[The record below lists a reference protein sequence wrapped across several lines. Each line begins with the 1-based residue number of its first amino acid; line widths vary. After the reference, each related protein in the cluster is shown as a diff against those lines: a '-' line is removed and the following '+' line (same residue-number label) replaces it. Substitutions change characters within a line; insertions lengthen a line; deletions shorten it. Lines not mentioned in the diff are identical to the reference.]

1 MEQTATPILDKLY
14 TPEDFRRLP
23 DSELVPLAEELRGE
37 ILDTVSHNGGHL
49 ASSLGAV
56 EIILALHRVFETPK
70 DKIVFDVGHQAYA
83 HKILTGRRGEFCTLR
98 RKDGISGFPKRE
110 ESEHDAFNT
119 GHATTSISA
128 ALGMARAMRLKGED
142 GTAVAVIG
150 DGALAGGMA
159 FEALNDA
166 GEAKVPL
173 VIVLNDNDMSI
184 AKNVGQLH
192 RQLQNMRVSSW
203 YVRLK
208 RRIVRMLDSGV
219 VGRFMTDKMF
229 ELKGRIKN
237 MLLPHMLFEEMG
249 FLYLG
254 PIDGHDIEK
263 LTYMF
268 RRAKELRLPVIVHC
282 ITKKGRGYA
291 YSEEDPV
298 KFHGISAFCADTG
311 LVDKVVNKTNS
322 AVFCD
327 MLLNLAARDERIC
340 AITAAMPDGTG
351 LTQFREQYP
360 NRFFDVGI
368 CEEHAV
374 TMAAGMATQGMRPVV
389 AIYSTFLQ
397 RAFDQVL
404 HDVCLMNLPVVL
416 CVDRAGLVG
425 DDGET
430 HQGVFDLAY
439 LTILPNMTVYSPATQ
454 QELVR
459 MLSDAIRRGKPAAI
473 RYSRGSLMQM
483 VSEVPIAPGK
493 WELLRPLSDCV
504 VIATGTAVQTAWRA
518 TEKTGVGLINARTLK
533 PLDTAMLAEVARTAK
548 RVIVM
553 EEGVDCLGRLV
564 AEELSGSAIPIERI
578 CVPDEP
584 IRQASIAEQREY
596 CGLTEEHLREVIGES
611 GRNSI

>member
-1 MEQTATPILDKLY
+1 MEQITTPILDKLHTIDDY
-14 TPEDFRRLP
+14 RMLDEE
-23 DSELVPLAEELRGE
+23 ELSPLAEELRGV
-37 ILDTVSHNGGHL
+37 ILETVSRNGGHL
-49 ASSLGAV
+49 ASSLGTV

-83 HKILTGRRGEFCTLR
+83 HKILTGRKEAFAGLR

-110 ESEHDAFNT
+110 ESEHDVFNT

-128 ALGMARAMRLKGED
+128 ALGMARAMKLKGED

-150 DGALAGGMA
+150 DGALTGGMA

-173 VIVLNDNDMSI
+173 VVVLNDNDMSI
-184 AKNVGQLH
+184 GKNVGQLH
-192 RQLQNMRVSSW
+192 HQLQNMRVSNL
-203 YVRLK
+203 YVRFK
-208 RRIVRMLDSGV
+208 RRLVRVLDSGV
-219 VGRFMTDKMF
+219 VGRFMTNKMIEF
-229 ELKGRIKN
+229 KGRIKN
-237 MLLPHMLFEEMG
+237 LLLPHMLFEEMG

-254 PIDGHDIEK
+254 PIDGHDIGK
-263 LTYMF
+263 LTYLF
-268 RRAKELRLPVIVHC
+268 RRAKELRVPVIVHC

-298 KFHGISAFCADTG
+298 KFHGISSFCADTG
-311 LVDKVVNKTNS
+311 LVEKVVNKSNS

-327 MLLNLAARDERIC
+327 TLLNLAATDDRIC

-351 LTQFREQYP
+351 LTPFSLKYP
-360 NRFFDVGI
+360 ERFFDVGI

-389 AIYSTFLQ
+389 AIYSSFLQ

-430 HQGVFDLAY
+430 HQGVYDLAY
-439 LTILPNMTVYSPATQ
+439 LSILPNMTVYSPATQ

-473 RYSRGSLMQM
+473 RYCRGSLMQM
-483 VSEVPIAPGK
+483 VSDVPIEPGK
-493 WELLRPLSDCV
+493 WEMLRPISECV
-504 VIATGTAVQTAWRA
+504 VIATGSMVHTAWRA
-518 TEKTGVGLINARTLK
+518 TEKTSVGFINARTIK
-533 PLDTAMLAEVARTAK
+533 PLDDEMLDEVRMKAK
-548 RVIVM
+548 RVIVI
-553 EEGVDCLGRLV
+553 EDGIDCLGRLI
-564 AEELSGSAIPIERI
+564 AEKLSGSEIRVERL

-584 IRQASIAEQREY
+584 IRQASISEQRLY
-596 CGLTEEHLREVIGES
+596 CGLTQEHLREMIGDQV
-611 GRNSI
+611 